1 MDKAKLVMKIESY
14 SSKDGMMLLSV
25 NDYAVRAM
33 LKDVV
38 SLCDG
43 KYSGYARIEIS
54 PPYRPRTTGAGSQN
68 SKIWGMIQQ
77 IAEATGND
85 VQDVEDAVKER
96 ALKRGYP
103 YKMNPLTGRPRPASM
118 TTINTV
124 EAGML
129 IEELYQLAAELEI
142 NLDEGN

>member
-25 NDYAVRAM
+25 DDVGVRAM

-54 PPYRPRTTGAGSQN
+54 PPYRPRTTGEGSHTQRSTWLRCTRTRRCTRNTFSSRGRAGRQ
-68 SKIWGMIQQ
+68 
-77 IAEATGND
+77 TGN
-85 VQDVEDAVKER
+85 VTTSI
-96 ALKRGYP
+96 RG
-103 YKMNPLTGRPRPASM
+103 
-118 TTINTV
+118 NTR
-124 EAGML
+124 
-129 IEELYQLAAELEI
+129 
-142 NLDEGN
+142 